1 MAIDPDAIR
10 ELRQSYKLSREQFG
24 ELFNVGAETV
34 KSWEMGRRDCVGT
47 AALLVER
54 LWEDPK
60 EFFILKRMA
69 EERKENA

>member
-10 ELRQSYKLSREQFG
+10 ELRQSYSLSRTQFG
-24 ELFNVGAETV
+24 ELFNVGSETV

-54 LWEDPK
+54 LWADPR
-60 EFFILKRMA
+60 EYLVLKRLA